1 MSGIASRA
9 SSEAPAPGDS
19 VPVPALPRLGR
30 TWYRR
35 GAPYWLRRARTAVF
49 AVLAMTLFSLFVLGL
64 YEGVRDLLPSAA
76 REVWDGVQVAASA
89 VALVWGGVAQRR
101 EHREALV
108 DPPDPDRALRARRDH
123 ERRVP
128 GRIALG
134 RGLVLL
140 AAPAMPAIAA
150 HVVGRLAVRLTV
162 REYPSEVGAR
172 RRLEAQAAGPAP
184 RKGA

>member
-1 MSGIASRA
+1 MASRA
-9 SSEAPAPGDS
+9 SSEAPAPGYS
-19 VPVPALPRLGR
+19 VPVPDLPRLGR

-49 AVLAMTLFSLFVLGL
+49 AVLAMALFSLFALGL
-64 YEGVRDLLPSAA
+64 YEGVRDLLPSTV
-76 REVWDGVQVAASA
+76 RVVWDGVQVAASA

-101 EHREALV
+101 ELREALL
-108 DPPDPDRALRARRDH
+108 DPPDPDRVLRARRDH

-134 RGLVLL
+134 RALVLL
-140 AAPAMPAIAA
+140 AAPVMPAFAA
-150 HVVGRLAVRLTV
+150 HVVGRLAVWLTV

-172 RRLEAQAAGPAP
+172 RWLEAHAAGPAA